1 MHKLQQTKAQSLRG
15 ARQFLDQHAKVVGA
29 VNDTPARRQL
39 DAAVAAVGAA
49 GRQQGARVRQM
60 RGEARRQRSLERDLR
75 ETHLVPM
82 AKFARAHLSRDGNI
96 AALAPKLKN
105 LGGHRLARM
114 AEAMATSGVPFR
126 GKFAEAG
133 YPAGF
138 LEEASAAAQA
148 LVASIDRRSALRNDR
163 GGARAGAAGDRDA

>member
-1 MHKLQQTKAQSLRG
+1 
-15 ARQFLDQHAKVVGA
+15 
-29 VNDTPARRQL
+29 
-39 DAAVAAVGAA
+39 
-49 GRQQGARVRQM
+49 M

-163 GGARAGAAGDRDA
+163 VAATVGIAAALEQGRQAIAMLDPVVGRIIAGNEGLVSGWKHAKRISAVPGPVRQSKRGRARKKN